1 MSSDTIRRPRVLL
14 AALALIVAL
23 GIAALRVTTLS
34 DVGGV
39 RLSASWALNDFRA
52 IVYSP
57 VRAFIDGVNPYDR
70 AAYHAHFPE
79 VEPFPPF
86 LPSMLLMHLPFGF
99 LPLALAEMVYVA
111 FSVGLIVLLGRA
123 AVRATGETSWTA
135 ALVAAALVTLS
146 RPGQWN
152 LLLGQV
158 TLQAVLLSWV
168 ALRFAQRMPWLSGL
182 ALGAA
187 AFKPTFGVP
196 IGLLMLA
203 RGNVKAV
210 AVGVLSALAFSLP
223 VAGILEYRAGGVQ
236 LLAHDLLKPYH
247 SWTGNSDS
255 APFGSLYR
263 IDLVAMFGRIAGP
276 FSHTEEAVITILV
289 LAVAALLI
297 YRMRGSEATPGHQ
310 TLSEAI
316 ICLATLLCV
325 HHLDYDLL
333 LLAFPLAALAYRRVP
348 GLLEDAAVRR
358 GTLWLFALTAANYLG
373 TRSVLHQFAP
383 HGTAWLVFVSA
394 NSLALVLIFIIYG
407 LTVMRWR
414 SADVVPAREETS
426 RVEDPRRRAR
436 SEPVGARDSG

>member
-1 MSSDTIRRPRVLL
+1 MSSGTARRSRASL
-14 AALALIVAL
+14 AALALVAAL
-23 GIAALRVTTLS
+23 GLAMLRVTTLS
-34 DVGGV
+34 HIGGV
-39 RLSASWALNDFRA
+39 RLSADWALNDFRA

-70 AAYHAHFPE
+70 TAYHAHFPE

-86 LPSMLLMHLPFGF
+86 LPSMLLLHLPFGF

-111 FSVGLIVLLGRA
+111 FSVSLIVLLGRA

-135 ALVAAALVTLS
+135 ALVAATLVTLS

-168 ALRFAQRMPWLSGL
+168 ALHFAQRKPWLSGL

-203 RGNVKAV
+203 RGNVKVV
-210 AVGVLSALAFSLP
+210 AVGVLSALALSLP
-223 VAGILEYRAGGVQ
+223 VAAILEYRAGGVQ
-236 LLAHDLLKPYH
+236 LLAHDLVKPYYT
-247 SWTGNSDS
+247 WTGHSDS
-255 APFGSLYR
+255 HPFGSLYR
-263 IDLVAMFGRIAGP
+263 IDLVAMVGRIAGRP
-276 FSHTEEAVITILV
+276 FSHAVEAVITILV

-297 YRMRGSEATPGHQ
+297 HRMRGSEATPGHQ
-310 TLSEAI
+310 TLSDAI

-333 LLAFPLAALAYRRVP
+333 LLVFPVAALVYRRVP

-358 GTLWLFALTAANYLG
+358 GTLWLFAFTAANYAS

-383 HGTAWLVFVSA
+383 HGPAWRVLVSA
-394 NSLALVLIFIIYG
+394 NSLALVLIFVIYG
-407 LTVMRWR
+407 LTVMRWPSAWCGTR
-414 SADVVPAREETS
+414 SGGDIASGRSGA
-426 RVEDPRRRAR
+426 PRA
-436 SEPVGARDSG
+436 VGAGERT